1 MEGKDLY
8 NEDFKQLNKMEEDTK
23 KWKTLQ
29 WIYRFTNVKRSI
41 LQTMI

>member
-8 NEDFKQLNKMEEDTK
+8 DEDFKQLNKMEEDTK
-23 KWKTLQ
+23 KWKALQ